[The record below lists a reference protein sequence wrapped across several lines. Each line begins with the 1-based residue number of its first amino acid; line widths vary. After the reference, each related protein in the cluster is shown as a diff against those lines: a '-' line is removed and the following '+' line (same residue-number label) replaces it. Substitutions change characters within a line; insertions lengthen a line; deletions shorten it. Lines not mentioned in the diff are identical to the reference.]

1 MSWLG
6 STGLADFAFSALS
19 KAQKRIDKVL
29 DIREDKNEG
38 SHDKS
43 NSRKTSSSASKILK
57 QNTRDEEKESSAQT
71 STSFPNST
79 ESSPEKSFSRKQQQ
93 TEKPTAAAT
102 IQNEEEFSWNVL
114 FDGESSSSLAE
125 PADRPARQ
133 QLKSPSKSPSK
144 SASQSSRTSRK
155 STSKHSEKT
164 SDNQEIV
171 SPEAAIL
178 SLSARKQADSH
189 DDKVTENEKIDTN
202 QGRQPLSAEEQVQTQ
217 HGDVKTHKAS
227 KLSTMSVTQQLD
239 EKNKGQKSYESSTVE
254 TDGSAL
260 VDSHTGMNTAA
271 VLVAQSLPADDISK
285 AHSKEEGNL
294 RADSSALLVQK
305 GDVISHEDSTTLC
318 MSQPEVTSNKSSH
331 LTSKLKTEEEH
342 QVDTTASVQD
352 DKLKLEQSF
361 ELSLLPPS
369 LLDCTIEQKT
379 DFDKS
384 VRDEQEQHEG
394 ANAFDTV
401 VDELSVKTSNV
412 GSELHLQE
420 DVERLSELVKVRERQ
435 LLTATQETA
444 ALQATNGS
452 LRHQLE
458 SMEESRAAE
467 NTDLDNM
474 RKEFCDRISV
484 TEKKLQTVSKD
495 RDKLKQ
501 ELQDREKQQQD
512 RIDTDLAAVTAAVKE
527 KDEQIAGLMEEGER
541 LSKQQLQSSN
551 TIKKLRA
558 SSKKDQQLIASLK
571 AEVQELEANVKDLK
585 ETLKLKEENEDK
597 YQDAVSKL
605 NAACE
610 HQNKE
615 LSDLKEELDAT
626 STRCRGL
633 EGNLDNTYREV
644 AELRRSQAASQTAAQ
659 QAAVS
664 AEVQAKGELKQI
676 LEQQKM
682 SAQRQQDALAMQ
694 IEDMQH
700 NMSRA
705 EQQAG
710 RREDNFR
717 QEIADLQQR
726 LQEAESRNEELS
738 QSVSLATKPLLRQ
751 IENLQHTHRS
761 QSAAWERVERNLTER
776 LSETQSLLATATER
790 ERLAVE
796 HVAEIQSRVQT
807 LDTQT
812 SSHRQEKSRLAA
824 EVELLQARCDSLEE
838 SLAADRAKYTVL
850 QSEHARVIEE
860 SKREKIV
867 LEQQFEQERARAEV
881 ESQKA
886 ITAMK
891 QRDAQ
896 LSRQQSLSSIV
907 SSGPSSPMSLVPTI
921 YLPSQDEILEH
932 SLHVHSPHGSVSLK
946 SRPEKSGG
954 SRTTLQPVL
963 EALQSQLKQR
973 EGEVHTLQSELIS
986 MEKARDALGEE
997 VVSLSTRSNE
1007 LALQVTK
1014 LSELRSQNQEVE
1026 QRYAALL
1033 QMYGEKAEEADELR
1047 LDLQDVKSMYRQ
1059 QIEQLLKETTASQT

>member
-38 SHDKS
+38 SHGQCSYTALAIYMVMFLDPLVTDKS

-79 ESSPEKSFSRKQQQ
+79 ESSPEKSFSRKQQQQ

-420 DVERLSELVKVRERQ
+420 VCTSSSIHDFLYLFCLDS
-435 LLTATQETA
+435 
-444 ALQATNGS
+444 S
-452 LRHQLE
+452 I
-458 SMEESRAAE
+458 AE
-467 NTDLDNM
+467 
-474 RKEFCDRISV
+474 
-484 TEKKLQTVSKD
+484 
-495 RDKLKQ
+495 
-501 ELQDREKQQQD
+501 
-512 RIDTDLAAVTAAVKE
+512 
-527 KDEQIAGLMEEGER
+527 
-541 LSKQQLQSSN
+541 
-551 TIKKLRA
+551 
-558 SSKKDQQLIASLK
+558 
-571 AEVQELEANVKDLK
+571 
-585 ETLKLKEENEDK
+585 
-597 YQDAVSKL
+597 
-605 NAACE
+605 CE
-610 HQNKE
+610 H
-615 LSDLKEELDAT
+615 
-626 STRCRGL
+626 
-633 EGNLDNTYREV
+633 
-644 AELRRSQAASQTAAQ
+644 
-659 QAAVS
+659 
-664 AEVQAKGELKQI
+664 
-676 LEQQKM
+676 
-682 SAQRQQDALAMQ
+682 
-694 IEDMQH
+694 
-700 NMSRA
+700 
-705 EQQAG
+705 
-710 RREDNFR
+710 
-717 QEIADLQQR
+717 
-726 LQEAESRNEELS
+726 
-738 QSVSLATKPLLRQ
+738 
-751 IENLQHTHRS
+751 
-761 QSAAWERVERNLTER
+761 
-776 LSETQSLLATATER
+776 
-790 ERLAVE
+790 
-796 HVAEIQSRVQT
+796 
-807 LDTQT
+807 
-812 SSHRQEKSRLAA
+812 
-824 EVELLQARCDSLEE
+824 
-838 SLAADRAKYTVL
+838 
-850 QSEHARVIEE
+850 
-860 SKREKIV
+860 
-867 LEQQFEQERARAEV
+867 
-881 ESQKA
+881 
-886 ITAMK
+886 
-891 QRDAQ
+891 
-896 LSRQQSLSSIV
+896 
-907 SSGPSSPMSLVPTI
+907 
-921 YLPSQDEILEH
+921 
-932 SLHVHSPHGSVSLK
+932 
-946 SRPEKSGG
+946 
-954 SRTTLQPVL
+954 
-963 EALQSQLKQR
+963 
-973 EGEVHTLQSELIS
+973 
-986 MEKARDALGEE
+986 
-997 VVSLSTRSNE
+997 
-1007 LALQVTK
+1007 
-1014 LSELRSQNQEVE
+1014 
-1026 QRYAALL
+1026 
-1033 QMYGEKAEEADELR
+1033 
-1047 LDLQDVKSMYRQ
+1047 
-1059 QIEQLLKETTASQT
+1059 